1 MAELKA
7 FRDGIFS
14 NSAPAQKFG
23 NDSLRPYNDGSLG
36 SAGPRA
42 FRDGVF
48 SQSDPL
54 ARPGSLLESYS
65 DGSLGATIMST
76 KQNCLQRC
84 APYRGRVAKFRCR
97 RRCEG
102 NAAAQAALVRAKKG
116 TSGFGALST
125 DTKIGLGVVGVL
137 ALALVAMPI
146 MGSRKRR

>member
-1 MAELKA
+1 MELKA
-7 FRDGIFS
+7 YRDGIFS
-14 NSAPAQKFG
+14 NSAPTQRYG
-23 NDSLRPYNDGSLG
+23 GDSLQPYNDGSLG
-36 SAGPRA
+36 SVGPQA

-54 ARPGSLLESYS
+54 ARPGSLLEAYS
-65 DGSLGATIMST
+65 DGALGAMITAHGQT
-76 KQNCLQRC
+76 CVQHC
-84 APYRGRVAKFRCR
+84 ATYRGLAKYKCLRSCRHRVVASATAAR
-97 RRCEG
+97 RM
-102 NAAAQAALVRAKKG
+102 KTS